1 MKTPRYTPM
10 VEQYLAIKREN
21 PDVLIMFRLGDFYE
35 FFFED
40 AEIASKVLQL
50 VLTKKAAGNNQKIP
64 MCGIPHHAV
73 TAYLAK
79 LVDNGYK
86 VGIVE
91 QLTDPALSKGLVE
104 RGIVRIVTP
113 GAIIDID
120 EENNNFII
128 AIDEGENDYNLAY
141 ADISTGEINVT
152 RVEKDTLSLSS
163 FITNLGA
170 KEIVVRNDF
179 PDKILSNLK
188 TAMNIVVSYEDDD
201 YQSGMYDE
209 IFADVNDLNLIKVA
223 TRLINYLVNIQRREL
238 TYLKPITV
246 VKDNEV
252 LQIDSF
258 SRLNLELT
266 RTIRSDEKYGSLFW
280 LLDETNTAMGR
291 RLLKNWINRPSA
303 NLTEINSRLDLVD
316 AFILNFL
323 LREDI
328 AMNLSKIY
336 DLDRIIAKVSYGNVN
351 PRDLLQLKQSLEA
364 YENIRKQLILADNP
378 AFSSLIEE
386 KDNFAFLIKLI
397 KRAIKEDA
405 PLSINEGG
413 IFNTGYSEAL
423 DELIDLTRGGKRW
436 IAEFEEKERE
446 KTGIKNLRVGYNS
459 VFGYY
464 IEVSNSFLPLIKD
477 EYGYIRK
484 QTTKN
489 GERFINQDLKEK
501 EALILSAEEKRQTL
515 EKELF
520 IELQKEVQT
529 YTRMIQKLSALLSKL
544 DVIISFAKI
553 SAGNDFVRPK
563 FNNNRLIN
571 IKDGRHPVI
580 SKVMVNT
587 KYVVNDLYMDDKTNI
602 LLITGPN
609 MGGKSTYMRQ
619 LALIVIMA
627 QMGCYVPAKEAD
639 LMIFD
644 QIFTRIGAS
653 DDLISGQ
660 STFMVE
666 MSEANYALRKAT
678 TNSLLLFDEI
688 GRGTSTYDGMALAHA
703 IIEYVANNV
712 HAKMLFSTHYHELT
726 TLEQQ
731 LPTLHNVHVEVKEQI
746 DEVTFL
752 YKVRDGAMGKSY
764 GINVAVLA
772 GLPQTIIQRAREILR
787 ELETNNPQKIT
798 VKEAN
803 QPKEPYFVEEIR
815 NLDLGNITPLEALQ
829 YLYDLKRRIDE

>member
-209 IFADVNDLNLIKVA
+209 IFADVNDINLIKVA

-303 NLTEINSRLDLVD
+303 NLTEINNRLDLVD

-378 AFSSLIEE
+378 AFSALIEE
-386 KDNFAFLIKLI
+386 KDNFSFLIKLI

-829 YLYDLKRRIDE
+829 YLYELKRRIDE